1 MIDELWDFQNPG
13 ESEKRFRALIAEAKT
28 QLARSLGLQGQF
40 DEAHRVLDE
49 VADIPDVRVRYLL
62 ERGRVFNSSK
72 QPEKARP
79 LFVEALE
86 LAKNDTYAVDAAH
99 MLGIL
104 DGLEWNVRAIAL
116 AESSPD
122 PRAKKWLGSLY
133 NNTGW
138 SYHDAGDYAKA
149 MELFEKALAAQT
161 KEPYLRIG
169 KWTVA
174 RCLRSLG
181 RVEEALAMQRA
192 ILPQD
197 PSDGY
202 IHEEIGECLK
212 ALGRAAEAE
221 PFLAKAKELLAKP

>member
-1 MIDELWDFQNPG
+1 MIDELWDWQNPG

-28 QLARSLGLQGQF
+28 QLARSLGLQKKF
-40 DEAHRVLDE
+40 EEAHRVLDE
-49 VADIPDVRVRYLL
+49 VADVSEVRVRYLL
-62 ERGRVFNSSK
+62 ERGRTFNSSE

-86 LAKNDTYAVDAAH
+86 LAKNDTHAVDAAH

-104 DGLEWNVRAIAL
+104 DGLEWNLKAIAL

-138 SYHDAGDYAKA
+138 SYHDAGDFPKA
-149 MELFEKALAAQT
+149 LELFEKALAAMT
-161 KEPYLRIG
+161 KEPYIRIG

-174 RCLRSLG
+174 RCYRSLG

-192 ILPQD
+192 ILEQD
-197 PSDGY
+197 PGDGY

-221 PFLAKAKELLAKP
+221 PFLVKAKEILSK